1 MPFFSSLSAR
11 DWKRY
16 LNALWRDERG
26 WRGASE
32 YALEVTYLTEQR
44 ASGSDTEAG
53 PHTPDQAT
61 NDGQDFMT
69 KELRDGEQDTKVG
82 WCGYGLGGKI

>member
-1 MPFFSSLSAR
+1 MLFFSSRSAR
-11 DWKRY
+11 DLKKY

-32 YALEVTYLTEQR
+32 YALEVAYLANQR

-53 PHTPDQAT
+53 PDTPDQAT
-61 NDGQDFMT
+61 NDGQNFMT
-69 KELRDGEQDTKVG
+69 KEL
-82 WCGYGLGGKI
+82 

>member
-1 MPFFSSLSAR
+1 MLFFSSFSAR

-32 YALEVTYLTEQR
+32 YALEVTYLTNQR
-44 ASGSDTEAG
+44 ASSSDTKAG
-53 PHTPDQAT
+53 PNAPDQTT
-61 NDGQDFMT
+61 NDGQNFMT
-69 KELRDGEQDTKVG
+69 KEL
-82 WCGYGLGGKI
+82 